1 MTAVVGGCLREAA
14 NTKTSAG
21 FPLPIT
27 VSQWE
32 SYVCIITPA
41 VFLFFL
47 LVEAAES

>member
-14 NTKTSAG
+14 KTSAG

-32 SYVCIITPA
+32 SYVCIIIPA